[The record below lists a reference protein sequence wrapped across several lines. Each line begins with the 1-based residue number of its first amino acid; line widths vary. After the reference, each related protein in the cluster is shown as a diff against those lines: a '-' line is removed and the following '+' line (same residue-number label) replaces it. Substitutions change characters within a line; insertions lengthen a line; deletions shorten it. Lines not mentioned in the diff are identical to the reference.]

1 MLGLIYFTQGTKKEI
16 ELRLLTSGLH
26 SAIGD
31 GMEALMVRDVGLLG
45 PVIPALGRL
54 RKEGPKFQDS
64 LDYKTRPYL
73 EKNKTTTKHLAHS
86 SCFLSVY

>member
-31 GMEALMVRDVGLLG
+31 GMEALMVRDVGCWGL
-45 PVIPALGRL
+45 
-54 RKEGPKFQDS
+54 
-64 LDYKTRPYL
+64 
-73 EKNKTTTKHLAHS
+73 
-86 SCFLSVY
+86 